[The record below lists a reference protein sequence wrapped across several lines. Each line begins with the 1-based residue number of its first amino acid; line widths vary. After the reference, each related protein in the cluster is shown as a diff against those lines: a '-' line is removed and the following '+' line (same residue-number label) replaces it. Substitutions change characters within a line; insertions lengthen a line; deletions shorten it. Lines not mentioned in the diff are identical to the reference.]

1 MESNSTDFYPYQQNG
16 SYFTFT
22 TVQDIVVKVNLS
34 QDPRFFP
41 DNPEI
46 EEAVNFFIET
56 DKPSMGLDIRLRNT
70 VLDILSN
77 FLKEKDPIIIYYCD
91 PRDGKGYLR
100 YAKFNRWFSLMNN
113 PSIEKQDRQVIV
125 IDLKVDEN
133 ENLIRYELPVYTSI
147 LLRKTHKDYEV
158 ATKLFHSGNIDKT
171 GKL

>member
-1 MESNSTDFYPYQQNG
+1 MESNFSDAYAYTRLGERYKFLTDQN
-16 SYFTFT
+16 
-22 TVQDIVVKVNLS
+22 IVVTVDLS
-34 QDPRFFP
+34 RDTRYFP

-46 EEAVNFFIET
+46 APACNFFIET

-100 YAKFNRWFSLMNN
+100 YAKFNRWFSLMND

-125 IDLKVDEN
+125 VDLKVDEN

-158 ATKLFHSGNIDKT
+158 ATRLFHSGDIDKT